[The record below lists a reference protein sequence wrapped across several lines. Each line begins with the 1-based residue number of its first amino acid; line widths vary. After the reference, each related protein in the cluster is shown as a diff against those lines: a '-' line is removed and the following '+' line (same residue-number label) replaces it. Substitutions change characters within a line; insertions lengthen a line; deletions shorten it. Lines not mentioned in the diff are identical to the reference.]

1 MYKGRRSIDIIL
13 IMFSLHIVFAYPFC
27 IVEFM
32 TNNPDLGEEPIDI
45 EDLVNY
51 GKTSGA

>member
-1 MYKGRRSIDIIL
+1 MYFYLVLVAYIN
-13 IMFSLHIVFAYPFC
+13 FFAYKFC
-27 IVEFM
+27 FVEFM
-32 TNNPDLGEEPIDI
+32 TSNPDLGEEPIDI